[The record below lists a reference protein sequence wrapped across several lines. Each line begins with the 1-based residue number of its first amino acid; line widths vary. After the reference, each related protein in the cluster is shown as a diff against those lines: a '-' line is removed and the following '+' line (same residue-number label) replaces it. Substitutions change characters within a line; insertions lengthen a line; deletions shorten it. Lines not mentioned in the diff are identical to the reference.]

1 MFAAAS
7 RSEQVKKKKKKSK
20 SGYLF
25 SMMDIWIGCL
35 VFVRFCVWGRGLVGM
50 GIVLIS
56 GRRGLVWMD
65 VY

>member
-1 MFAAAS
+1 M
-7 RSEQVKKKKKKSK
+7 KKKKKKSK